1 MRNQAKQPKRLTAEA
16 VHAITSALRDFSY
29 KNLTDNRVRGLSD
42 GLLDGSISYPWGT
55 LNKLAVHVGS
65 GIPVDPFATTVERW
79 FVSRVVRIGSKE
91 MYTML
96 AGRRCGAEC
105 SCTCIGC
112 WKCERPASRLFHGPS
127 GQCSNGLAC
136 HIANRQ
142 TGRVGQWCDGKAR
155 RHPDAVR

>member
-65 GIPVDPFATTVERW
+65 DIAMDLFATTAERW
-79 FVSRVVRIGSKE
+79 FVSLVVRTGSKE
-91 MYTML
+91 MNTML
-96 AGRRCGAEC
+96 ASSTLRRGMQLHMYWVLEVRA
-105 SCTCIGC
+105 
-112 WKCERPASRLFHGPS
+112 
-127 GQCSNGLAC
+127 
-136 HIANRQ
+136 
-142 TGRVGQWCDGKAR
+142 TGEQIIPRS
-155 RHPDAVR
+155 